1 MTAPALAITQPDGS
15 RKYVHP
21 VSGEAVP
28 SVTTILKVI
37 AKPSVTRWAA
47 RKAAEYALEH
57 WAELDGMLHDEA
69 VAKISGAHE
78 EISGAARD
86 IGNEVHATIDAWC
99 KGEVGEV
106 TKGTNSY
113 LNQFIGFLF
122 DKQPKFLYS
131 EVTVWSRKY
140 GYAGTAD
147 WIAKIGDHVYLG
159 DNKTGKRVYAEVALQ
174 LSALAGAD
182 FIITESGEEQ
192 EIPPIEYLAALH
204 LRPRSFK
211 LIPVSH
217 REESFKAFL
226 ACREIVSWMQD
237 IAPSA
242 LGGV

>member
-1 MTAPALAITQPDGS
+1 VTAPPLAVTRLDGS
-15 RKYVHP
+15 RVYRHP
-21 VSGEAVP
+21 VTTEEVP
-28 SVTTILKVI
+28 SVTTILRVI
-37 AKPSVTRWAA
+37 AKPNVTRWAA
-47 RKAAEYALEH
+47 RKAAEYAIEH
-57 WAELDGMLHDEA
+57 WAELEDMPDPEA
-69 VAKISGAHE
+69 IARISGAHE

-113 LNQFIGFLF
+113 LNQFISFLF
-122 DKQPKFLYS
+122 DEQPHFLYS

-192 EIPPIEYLAALH
+192 EIPPIECLAALH
-204 LRPRSFK
+204 LRPRSWHF
-211 LIPVSH
+211 IPVGR